1 MTIVAG
7 IGFMAGPPVIVP
19 NKVQNP
25 AVNLTH
31 RR

>member
-7 IGFMAGPPVIVP
+7 IGFMAGPPVTIP
-19 NKVQNP
+19 NKDQSL